1 MSEIVWEIPPSVLS
15 WLEAVPRDRPVAM
28 FIRHS
33 VRGQLPDDAPGA
45 HVPLLPVGFRLA
57 RRLGER
63 LATRLRSVVT
73 SPVLRCQQTALEL
86 SIGAGLDA
94 PIPDDRMLGDP
105 GAYVHSGKQAWPAWQ
120 KLGHKGVLATMTQGE
135 EQLDGFADAAP
146 ATRALARHM
155 LAQMGDENGIHAF
168 VTHDFLITILASRL
182 IGDALAKVDWPW
194 FLEAVFL
201 WREGAHIHV
210 AYRERHA
217 MSLHAEFIPL
227 DDRDVVDFAKRQLAQ
242 VVGLDYPGRLFL
254 AGGAF
259 KSLLTG
265 KPAKDLDVWAPSA
278 NDREL
283 LIGHLLERGAERL
296 PPTDLGDQ
304 FCIAGIEVDVPRR
317 IEPDSLEDR
326 LARFDLT
333 LSAIG
338 VEHINGV
345 SWRPVVDPR
354 ARRDWSVGEVR
365 LLLPLVNAPY
375 ALATL
380 ERARR
385 YASELGFQLPASEE
399 EVIWRVFLE
408 QADDGRAAM
417 VQRLIRVGRGGYGVR
432 EEAERNCLGNT
443 LQT

>member
-1 MSEIVWEIPPSVLS
+1 M
-15 WLEAVPRDRPVAM
+15 
-28 FIRHS
+28 
-33 VRGQLPDDAPGA
+33 
-45 HVPLLPVGFRLA
+45 
-57 RRLGER
+57 
-63 LATRLRSVVT
+63 
-73 SPVLRCQQTALEL
+73 
-86 SIGAGLDA
+86 DA

-338 VEHINGV
+338 VEHSGLVHALLGV
-345 SWRPVVDPR
+345 HTFDDLLAQPWVGASYEGFVIEQILGALQGVDRLDYAGYFRTSDGHECDLVVHTRGQVWAVEVKLSTSVNPHDLSKLRQVGQMVGATGLVLVSRDPQK
-354 ARRDWSVGEVR
+354 V
-365 LLLPLVNAPY
+365 
-375 ALATL
+375 
-380 ERARR
+380 
-385 YASELGFQLPASEE
+385 
-399 EVIWRVFLE
+399 
-408 QADDGRAAM
+408 
-417 VQRLIRVGRGGYGVR
+417 RVGQEVVTDLAGAIEVLVG
-432 EEAERNCLGNT
+432 
-443 LQT
+443 